1 MVPDHSD
8 PSEIIIYSLFQK
20 DRDTPKGLHLKRG
33 PKIQISIN

>member
-20 DRDTPKGLHLKRG
+20 DRDTLKRLYLKKC
-33 PKIQISIN
+33 PKI